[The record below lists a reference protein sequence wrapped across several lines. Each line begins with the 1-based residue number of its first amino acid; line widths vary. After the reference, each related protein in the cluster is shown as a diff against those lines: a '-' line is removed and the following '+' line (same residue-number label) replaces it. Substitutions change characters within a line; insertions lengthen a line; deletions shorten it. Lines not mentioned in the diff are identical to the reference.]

1 MLYKLLFAKCS
12 QVKSNDLILFILG
25 IFMIKW
31 YQVIKKCKM
40 DDKILAG
47 VVIRKAIGEIVYIK
61 GKLLIKETND

>member
-1 MLYKLLFAKCS
+1 
-12 QVKSNDLILFILG
+12 
-25 IFMIKW
+25 
-31 YQVIKKCKM
+31 M